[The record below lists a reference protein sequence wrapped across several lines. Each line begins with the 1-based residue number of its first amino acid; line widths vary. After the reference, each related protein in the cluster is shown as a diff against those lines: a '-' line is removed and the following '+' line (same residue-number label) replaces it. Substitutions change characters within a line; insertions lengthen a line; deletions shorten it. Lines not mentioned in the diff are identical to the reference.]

1 MKVKEVIV
9 VEGMRDEIAVKRG
22 LDCEVIYVSGF
33 GITEKI
39 FKIIQKA
46 QDTKGVI
53 LFMDSDSAGERIRE
67 KISKRIK
74 GVRHAYISRE
84 KSTKNGD
91 VGVEY
96 AKAEDI
102 INSIK
107 NAKAVLCSERNE
119 FSQEDL
125 IQNDLVNKE
134 SSSKKREM
142 VGDILGIGYSNGKK
156 FLSRLNSFNISREE
170 FLSALK
176 KVESKGYD
184 KH

>member
-1 MKVKEVIV
+1 MKIKEVIV
-9 VEGMRDEIAVKRG
+9 VEGIKDEIAVKRG

-33 GITEKI
+33 GITEKA

-67 KISKRIK
+67 RIAKRIK
-74 GVRHAYISRE
+74 GVKHAYISRE

-91 VGVEY
+91 IGVEY

-102 INSIK
+102 IESIK
-107 NAKAVLCSERNE
+107 NAKAVLCNERNE
-119 FSQEDL
+119 FSQNDL
-125 IQNDLVNKE
+125 IQNGLVNK
-134 SSSKKREM
+134 SDSSKKREM
-142 VGDILGIGYSNGKK
+142 VGDVLGIGYSNGKK
-156 FLSRLNSFNISREE
+156 FLSRLNSFNITREE
-170 FLSALK
+170 FLNALK
-176 KVESKGYD
+176 KVESRNYD